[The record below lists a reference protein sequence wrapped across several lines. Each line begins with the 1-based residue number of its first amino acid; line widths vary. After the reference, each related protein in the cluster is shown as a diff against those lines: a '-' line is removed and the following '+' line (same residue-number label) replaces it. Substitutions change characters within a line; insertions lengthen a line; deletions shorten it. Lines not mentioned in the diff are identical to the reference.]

1 MNKKFVPIELI
12 KYQLGKIRKSSNFNY
27 RKAIERNRRNQVKH
41 PPLIDLLNYLHNRNV
56 PDAKID
62 EIVREYWEAVEK
74 NNNFEKEIAN
84 EINCKEPQV
93 FLGKLTTI
101 SRIIFH
107 RIRGFFIPFY
117 PLSSSFFSF

>member
-41 PPLIDLLNYLHNRNV
+41 PFLIDLLNYLHNRNV

-62 EIVREYWEAVEK
+62 QIVREYWEAVEK
-74 NNNFEKEIAN
+74 NNKFEKEISN
-84 EINCKEPQV
+84 EISIAKNLKI
-93 FLGKLTTI
+93 KY
-101 SRIIFH
+101 SK
-107 RIRGFFIPFY
+107 
-117 PLSSSFFSF
+117 

>member
-12 KYQLGKIRKSSNFNY
+12 KYELGKIRKSSNFNY
-27 RKAIERNRRNQVKH
+27 RKAIERNRRNQVKN
-41 PPLIDLLNYLHNRNV
+41 PPLINLLNYLHNRNV

-84 EINCKEPQV
+84 
-93 FLGKLTTI
+93 KLKI
-101 SRIIFH
+101 KYSR
-107 RIRGFFIPFY
+107 
-117 PLSSSFFSF
+117 